1 MNLKGSQTEKNLE
14 MAFAAESKARNA
26 YTFYAEAA
34 RKVGHPLEA
43 DVFLEIARNEEE
55 HARGHLEFL
64 EKIQDTQTNLEAAVH
79 GEHYEATT
87 IYPDF
92 ARTAREEGFEAIADY
107 FERMTKIEAKHEE
120 IIRNLLKQLKEDE
133 SPKERTAGH
142 SSITLVE
149 VMLPHQG
156 NVAGNVHGGE
166 IMKMMDTA
174 AGVVAARHAHS
185 NVVTAKVEELN
196 FLRPVHIG
204 ELVFAKATLTFVSRT
219 SMEVRVEVETENLA
233 TEERHMALTASFIYV
248 SLDHMGKPI
257 QVPPLLITT
266 EAGEKLFQEGRKRYE
281 NRKK

>member
-34 RKVGHPLEA
+34 RKVGHPLVA
-43 DVFLEIARNEEE
+43 DVFLEIAKNEEE

-107 FERMTKIEAKHEE
+107 FERMTKIEAKHEK
-120 IIRNLLKQLKEDE
+120 IIQNLLKQLKEGE
-133 SPKERTAGH
+133 TLKERTAGH

-156 NVAGNVHGGE
+156 NIAGNVHGGE

-204 ELVFAKATLTFVSRT
+204 ELVFAQSHPDLCQSD
-219 SMEVRVEVETENLA
+219 
-233 TEERHMALTASFIYV
+233 
-248 SLDHMGKPI
+248 LDG
-257 QVPPLLITT
+257 
-266 EAGEKLFQEGRKRYE
+266 GSG
-281 NRKK
+281 